1 LFAFGIDNSAS
12 YITSEKDVKNCPA
25 SRTSAYDTPHHNGG
39 DGGAGMPF
47 LSKRICFGH
56 GKALDEDRS

>member
-12 YITSEKDVKNCPA
+12 YITSVKDVKNA
-25 SRTSAYDTPHHNGG
+25 RLSRTPAYDTAHHNGG

-56 GKALDEDRS
+56 GKALDQNRG